1 MDEKYI
7 SVTKFKESLAKLT
20 VEGGTE
26 ATRTAIMRTL
36 SEVVPQLLDDEPAA
50 DVQPV
55 KHGKDVMKVLQQV
68 SDTCERTR
76 MCMECEFYSK
86 STGMCVFADM
96 PIFWKHEEIEKAL
109 RDGDAE

>member
-1 MDEKYI
+1 MEVIKDDYI
-7 SVTKFKESLAKLT
+7 RKIEAVKILQKAYTEGRIKAKDGCVSV
-20 VEGGTE
+20 
-26 ATRTAIMRTL
+26 
-36 SEVVPQLLDDEPAA
+36 LDDINALPKAN
-50 DVQPV
+50 VQPV

-96 PIFWKHEEIEKAL
+96 PIFWKHDEIEKAL